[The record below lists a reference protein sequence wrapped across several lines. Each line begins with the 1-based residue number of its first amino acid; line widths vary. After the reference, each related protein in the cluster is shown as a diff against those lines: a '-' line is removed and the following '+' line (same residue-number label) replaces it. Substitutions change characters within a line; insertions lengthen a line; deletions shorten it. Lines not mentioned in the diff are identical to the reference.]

1 LLHGYPS
8 SCYLW
13 RHCMTSLAERFRVY
27 APDLPGHGRSDK
39 PLDVDYNL
47 DFFTDFLLDFYDA
60 LQLENPGL
68 VVHDLGGTAG
78 LGFTARH
85 PERVKR
91 LVVMDTGPYVEWPFM
106 MRALVWT
113 FQRKSLT
120 NLLLKPSVYKKVM
133 QWGAFYNRD
142 VVGDEM
148 LAFYRDPWVEKPE
161 GREAFRRVIAAPPA
175 EMTEPRE
182 NLRKINI
189 PTLILWAENDRLFP
203 VSVARRL
210 QGDIPG
216 AALATVPNCGHFIP
230 EEQPE
235 TVVAHLMD
243 FF

>member
-1 LLHGYPS
+1 MENQFVSLKSGLKTHYLVSGAEGNPPLVLLHGYPS

-13 RHCMTSLAERFRVY
+13 RRCMTSLAERFRVY

-60 LQLENPGL
+60 LQLENAGL
-68 VVHDLGGTAG
+68 VVHDLGGMAG

-91 LVVMDTGPYVEWPFM
+91 LVVMDTGPYVDWPFM
-106 MRALVWT
+106 ARALVWT

-161 GREAFRRVIAAPPA
+161 GR
-175 EMTEPRE
+175 
-182 NLRKINI
+182 
-189 PTLILWAENDRLFP
+189 
-203 VSVARRL
+203 
-210 QGDIPG
+210 
-216 AALATVPNCGHFIP
+216 
-230 EEQPE
+230 
-235 TVVAHLMD
+235 
-243 FF
+243 